1 MLGLLT
7 KFAQYNYDY
16 DSYFQSSDYQLAEG
30 LSASVIITFVVV
42 ALVLSVLS
50 IVGAWK
56 TYQKAKQP
64 GWASIVPIYNIYILQ
79 KIVGRPTW
87 WTWLY
92 FVPFV
97 NIVFAII
104 NCNDL
109 AKSFGKDIG
118 FTVLLVLFPFVAYP
132 ILGFGKAKYK
142 GPSVTPAK

>member
-1 MLGLLT
+1 MLGLLS

-16 DSYFQSSDYQLAEG
+16 DSYFTNSQDYQLAQG
-30 LSASVIITFVVV
+30 LSAGVIITILLVV
-42 ALVLSVLS
+42 LVVSVMS
-50 IVGAWK
+50 IIGAWK

-97 NIVFAII
+97 NLVVAII

-109 AKSFGKDIG
+109 AKSFGKDVG
-118 FTVLLVLFPFVAYP
+118 FTVLLVVFPFIAYL
-132 ILGFGKAKYK
+132 ILGFGSAKYH
-142 GPSVTPAK
+142 GPSVAAN